1 MGGDLTAP
9 LSPGTPVTTGTR
21 GKGVTQMD
29 SLLITL
35 VLLWFIQSD
44 R

>member
-1 MGGDLTAP
+1 M
-9 LSPGTPVTTGTR
+9 TGTR
-21 GKGVTQMD
+21 GKGVMQMD